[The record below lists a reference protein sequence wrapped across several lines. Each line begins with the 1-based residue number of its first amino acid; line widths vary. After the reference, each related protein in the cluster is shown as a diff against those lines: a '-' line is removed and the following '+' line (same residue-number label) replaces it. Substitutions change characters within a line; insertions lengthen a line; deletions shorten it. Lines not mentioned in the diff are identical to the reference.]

1 MVTACEFIYLNYI
14 DVFKSNGG
22 SWVANIKPI
31 YELLGG
37 VDNHLGAYPLI
48 ALFSFLGSPLDLAPL
63 YRISKG
69 SREYCGTDC
78 YESSSSRCHL
88 LGIAWY
94 TTQYHSMGRDI
105 NHIYRYPAGR
115 TIGRSVSQGRRR
127 YSMTCA

>member
-48 ALFSFLGSPLDLAPL
+48 ALFSFLGSPLFMPEPVDQCILDVLQPHFNGQGPFRYAGPLHPYCISTRACHREHRERFWASLAV
-63 YRISKG
+63 
-69 SREYCGTDC
+69 
-78 YESSSSRCHL
+78 
-88 LGIAWY
+88 IA
-94 TTQYHSMGRDI
+94 
-105 NHIYRYPAGR
+105 A
-115 TIGRSVSQGRRR
+115 RRPV
-127 YSMTCA
+127 